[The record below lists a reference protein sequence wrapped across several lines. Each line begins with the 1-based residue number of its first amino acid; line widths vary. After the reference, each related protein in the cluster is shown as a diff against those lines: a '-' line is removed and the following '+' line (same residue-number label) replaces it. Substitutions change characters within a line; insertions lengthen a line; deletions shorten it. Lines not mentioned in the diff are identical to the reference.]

1 MVRSVALLFCANL
14 PLNPCFYFSD
24 ICLLF
29 SYLLRPDRVH
39 GAMMDIYAHAGRVDD
54 VERMMQSIDVRDSVK
69 YSILIR
75 AYGKIDRADLAMDAV
90 FVRMMNDPNV
100 TAPTLHIFK
109 ALIDAWIGSS
119 QQDAIEQAYSI
130 FQRMD
135 ENELCQRSSLHPD
148 SFMYGALLK
157 VVGASNRPDS
167 GLKVID
173 ILDDMVK
180 RSEVTSNKSLIP
192 NAIIYDLALNACY
205 QSSRDM
211 NSAEAVLK
219 RIESSSTPPDL
230 RLYNETLNNYA
241 LIGTVAAAERAEQ
254 MLEHIVELSKTN
266 LQLKPNDFT
275 YNTVINAWV
284 ASMHESTPDRLWTI
298 YERMREAHVF
308 PNMATFN
315 TMINYLSKPTN
326 EQIDVQRADTLLDLM
341 ESGTILGVS
350 PDRRHYGPLM
360 NGWIAIGDMRKAA
373 DVLLRRVMTYINR
386 KGKDKERC
394 LPTPDH
400 YYLVANGW
408 IRLEELVEATEFL
421 EQIQALYEKKHL
433 PEGPDL
439 YSYLTLHSAWTRS
452 SHPEAQ
458 RYLEKLDKSI
468 VKARENRL

>member
-1 MVRSVALLFCANL
+1 MFLLL
-14 PLNPCFYFSD
+14 
-24 ICLLF
+24 
-29 SYLLRPDRVH
+29 DRVH

-54 VERMMQSIDVRDSVK
+54 VERMMQTIDARDPVK
-69 YSILIR
+69 YSVLIR

-100 TAPTLHIFK
+100 KAPTLHIFK
-109 ALIDAWIGSS
+109 ALVEAWIGSS
-119 QQDAIEQAYSI
+119 QSDAIEQAYSI

-135 ENELCQRSSLHPD
+135 ENELCRHNNLQPD

-157 VVGASNRPDS
+157 VVGAANRPDS
-167 GLKVID
+167 GRKVID

-180 RSEVTSNKSLIP
+180 RSVDTENKGLLP
-192 NAIIYDLALNACY
+192 NAIIYNLALNACY
-205 QSSRDM
+205 QSSQDM
-211 NSAEAVLK
+211 DSAEEVLK
-219 RIESSSTPPDL
+219 RMESSSAPPDI

-241 LIGTVAAAERAEQ
+241 LIGTAAAAERAEQ
-254 MLEHIVELSKTN
+254 MLEHIIELSKTN
-266 LQLKPNDFT
+266 SQLKPNDFT
-275 YNTVINAWV
+275 YNTIINAWV
-284 ASMHESTPDRLWTI
+284 ASNHESAPERLWTL
-298 YERMREAHVF
+298 YERMREAHVL

-315 TMINYLSKPTN
+315 ALINHLSKPFN
-326 EQIDVQRADTLLDLM
+326 EHVDVQRADTLLDLM
-341 ESGTILGVS
+341 ESGTIAGVS

-360 NGWIAIGDMRKAA
+360 NGWIAMGDIRKAA

-421 EQIQALYEKKHL
+421 EQIQALYEKNHL

-452 SHPEAQ
+452 SHPDAQ
-458 RYLEKLDKSI
+458 RYLEKLDKAI